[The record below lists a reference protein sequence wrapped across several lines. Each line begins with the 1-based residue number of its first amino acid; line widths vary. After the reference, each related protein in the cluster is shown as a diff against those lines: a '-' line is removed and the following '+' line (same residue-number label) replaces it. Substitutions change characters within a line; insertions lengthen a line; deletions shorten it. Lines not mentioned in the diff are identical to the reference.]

1 MGARYIRIVE
11 VTGSNP
17 VCSIR
22 KVRVSGFFL
31 MLQGKMILYFSRFLG
46 MIENRDFQE
55 RLDCSLRDYE
65 SEERLRQRQRAK
77 RRRELQ
83 KRRRRQR
90 RILAGCLLFLLILLL
105 GILIFFI
112 SSHIRS
118 SAESGETQQIEAEL
132 QENIVEADLTEQQD
146 TDETLESEVLEEEAE
161 EEEIPTIVYSAE
173 ETASTVSITSDSV
186 ISNYAILIDIDE
198 GTVVAEKNAYTRVSP
213 ASMTKILTVLT
224 AADYITDLDDTF
236 TITIDITDFAYS
248 NDCSAVGFDEGET
261 VTVRDLLYGT
271 VLPSGGDAAAE
282 LAIYTA
288 GSMEAFVELMNQKVE
303 ELGLSDSAHF
313 TNCVGLYDEDLYC
326 TVYDMAII
334 LEAAI
339 NNELC
344 RDALSAHTYTTSSTE
359 QHPDG
364 ITVSNWFLRR
374 IEDKDTGGEVVCA
387 KTGFVDQSGN
397 CAASYEIT
405 DSGKQYIC
413 VTASSTSA
421 WRCIYDHVEIYLAYT
436 Q

>member
-1 MGARYIRIVE
+1 M
-11 VTGSNP
+11 
-17 VCSIR
+17 
-22 KVRVSGFFL
+22 
-31 MLQGKMILYFSRFLG
+31 
-46 MIENRDFQE
+46 
-55 RLDCSLRDYE
+55 RDYE
-65 SEERLRQRQRAK
+65 TEERLRQRQREK

-83 KRRRRQR
+83 RRRRRQR
-90 RILAGCLLFLLILLL
+90 RILAGCLLVLLILLGCL
-105 GILIFFI
+105 LIFFI
-112 SSHIRS
+112 GSHIRP
-118 SAESGETQQIEAEL
+118 SAV
-132 QENIVEADLTEQQD
+132 NK
-146 TDETLESEVLEEEAE
+146 ETLESEEELQESIAETDSTAQRDDDEAQEEQE
-161 EEEIPTIVYSAE
+161 EEEEPEEETPPIVYSAE
-173 ETASTVSITSDSV
+173 ETASTVMITSDSV
-186 ISNYAILIDIDE
+186 ISSYAILIDIDE

-224 AADYITDLDDTF
+224 AVDYITDLDDTF

-248 NDCSAVGFDEGET
+248 NDCSSVGFDEGET
-261 VTVRDLLYGT
+261 VMVRDFLYGT
-271 VLPSGGDAAAE
+271 VLPSGGDAAAG

-387 KTGFVDQSGN
+387 KTGFVDQSGS

-405 DSGKQYIC
+405 DDGKQYIC
-413 VTASSTSA
+413 VTANSTSS
-421 WRCIYDHVEIYLAYT
+421 WRCIYDHVEIYLNYT
-436 Q
+436 E

>member
-1 MGARYIRIVE
+1 M
-11 VTGSNP
+11 
-17 VCSIR
+17 
-22 KVRVSGFFL
+22 
-31 MLQGKMILYFSRFLG
+31 
-46 MIENRDFQE
+46 
-55 RLDCSLRDYE
+55 RDYE
-65 SEERLRQRQRAK
+65 SEERLRQQQRAR

-83 KRRRRQR
+83 KRRRRQK
-90 RILAGCLLFLLILLL
+90 RILTGCLLLLLILLV
-105 GILIFFI
+105 GMILFFVGGHI
-112 SSHIRS
+112 GASSENGKLK
-118 SAESGETQQIEAEL
+118 ESELEELESNVETDSTAQQDTGETQ
-132 QENIVEADLTEQQD
+132 
-146 TDETLESEVLEEEAE
+146 ETEEESVTE
-161 EEEIPTIVYSAE
+161 EEPEEESSETVVYSAE

-186 ISNYAILIDIDE
+186 ISSYAILIDIDE
-198 GTVVAEKNAYTRVSP
+198 GTVVATKDAYTRVSP

-271 VLPSGGDAAAE
+271 VLPSGGDAAAG

-387 KTGFVDQSGN
+387 KTGFVDQSGS

-413 VTASSTSA
+413 VTANSTSS

>member
-1 MGARYIRIVE
+1 M
-11 VTGSNP
+11 
-17 VCSIR
+17 
-22 KVRVSGFFL
+22 
-31 MLQGKMILYFSRFLG
+31 
-46 MIENRDFQE
+46 
-55 RLDCSLRDYE
+55 RDYE
-65 SEERLRQRQRAK
+65 SEERLRQQQRAR

-83 KRRRRQR
+83 KRRRRQK
-90 RILAGCLLFLLILLL
+90 RILAGCLLLLLILLI
-105 GILIFFI
+105 GMILFLVGG
-112 SSHIRS
+112 HIGAAS
-118 SAESGETQQIEAEL
+118 ENGELKESELEELESNVETDSTAQQDIGETQE
-132 QENIVEADLTEQQD
+132 TE
-146 TDETLESEVLEEEAE
+146 EEQEAE
-161 EEEIPTIVYSAE
+161 EEPEEEAVETVVYSAE

-186 ISNYAILIDIDE
+186 ISSYAILIDVDK
-198 GTVVAEKNAYTRVSP
+198 GTVVATKDAYTRVSP

-236 TITIDITDFAYS
+236 TITIDITDLAYS

-271 VLPSGGDAAAE
+271 VLPSGGDAAAG

-303 ELGLSDSAHF
+303 DLGLSDSAHF

-359 QHPDG
+359 QYPDG

-387 KTGFVDQSGN
+387 KTGFVDQSGS

-405 DSGKQYIC
+405 DDRKQYIC

-421 WRCIYDHVEIYLAYT
+421 WRCIYDHVDIYLTYT

>member
-1 MGARYIRIVE
+1 MIV
-11 VTGSNP
+11 
-17 VCSIR
+17 
-22 KVRVSGFFL
+22 KGFE
-31 MLQGKMILYFSRFLG
+31 YSV
-46 MIENRDFQE
+46 
-55 RLDCSLRDYE
+55 RDYE
-65 SEERLRQRQRAK
+65 SEERLRQQQRAR

-83 KRRRRQR
+83 KRRRRQK
-90 RILAGCLLFLLILLL
+90 RILAGCLLLLLILLV
-105 GILIFFI
+105 GMILFFVGGHI
-112 SSHIRS
+112 GASSDNGELR
-118 SAESGETQQIEAEL
+118 ESELEKLESNVETDSTAQQDTGETQE
-132 QENIVEADLTEQQD
+132 TE
-146 TDETLESEVLEEEAE
+146 EESETEEEPE
-161 EEEIPTIVYSAE
+161 EESAETVVYSAE

-186 ISNYAILIDIDE
+186 VSSYAILIDIDE

-224 AADYITDLDDTF
+224 AADYIMDLDDTF

-248 NDCSAVGFDEGET
+248 NDCSSVGFDEGET

-271 VLPSGGDAAAE
+271 VLPSGGDAAAG

-387 KTGFVDQSGN
+387 KTGFVDQSGS

-405 DSGKQYIC
+405 DDGKQYIC
-413 VTASSTSA
+413 VTANSTSS
-421 WRCIYDHVEIYLAYT
+421 WRCIYDHVEIYLNYT
-436 Q
+436 E

>member
-1 MGARYIRIVE
+1 
-11 VTGSNP
+11 
-17 VCSIR
+17 
-22 KVRVSGFFL
+22 
-31 MLQGKMILYFSRFLG
+31 MIK
-46 MIENRDFQE
+46 NRDFQE
-55 RLDCSLRDYE
+55 RLDCSVRDYE
-65 SEERLRQRQRAK
+65 SEERLRQRQREK

-83 KRRRRQR
+83 KRRRRQK

-118 SAESGETQQIEAEL
+118 SDEIGETQEIEAEL
-132 QENIVEADLTEQQD
+132 QESIAEADLTEQQD
-146 TDETLESEVLEEEAE
+146 VSETSESEVQE
-161 EEEIPTIVYSAE
+161 EEETPSIVYSAE

-186 ISNYAILIDIDE
+186 ISSYAILIDIDE

-271 VLPSGGDAAAE
+271 VLPSGGDAAAG

-288 GSMEAFVELMNQKVE
+288 GSMDAFVELMNQKVE

-364 ITVSNWFLRR
+364 ITISNWFLRR

-405 DSGKQYIC
+405 DSGRQYIC